1 MNFTDILQKRD
12 ILKNKSKEEKNVN
25 YKRNNIRQIQNN
37 SSKIQRKE
45 EQKSEYKIAL
55 AGNPNVGKSTIFNNL
70 TGMHQHTG
78 NWTGKTVANA
88 TGECIY
94 KEQKY
99 TFIDLPGTY
108 SIMSN
113 SEEEEIARDYI
124 CFGNPDATVVVVD
137 ATTLERN
144 LNLVFQIM
152 EITDNVILC
161 VNLLDEAKK
170 KKIKVDLKK
179 LSAELGIPVV
189 GTIARDKR
197 TLDKLLETIKKT
209 CENKI
214 DIIPKRVIYQENIEN
229 TITKLTKE
237 LKEKY
242 SLNENMYRWI
252 SLKII
257 DGEERIIESIEKNL
271 GIEIQSLI
279 GDIGKVNIKKEDT
292 ENGDIEQED
301 VEELDIE
308 KENIEEIDIKKVTTK
323 IEEEKTSAEDMRRG
337 FSKKNDCNINY
348 KDIIISKI
356 VETAEKVSKKVCVFE
371 DKNYSERDRKIDKI
385 LTSKKYGI
393 PIMILFLGLIFWL
406 TIVGAN
412 YPSQFLFDIFSR
424 FQEKLIN
431 FATYVNCPSWLSDML
446 ILGVYQT
453 LTWVVSVMLPPMAI
467 FFPLF
472 TILEDLGYLPRI
484 AFNMDG
490 FFKKA
495 CCSGKQMITMCM
507 GFGCNAC
514 GVTGCRIINS
524 PRERLIAIITNN
536 LVPCNGR
543 FPFLITIA
551 TIFIAG
557 TIEGI
562 GASIISTIS
571 VMLVIVLGIF
581 LTLVISKILSK
592 TILKGM
598 PSSFILE
605 MPPYRKPQFCKIFV
619 RSIFDRTLFILGRA
633 VAVAMPAGLVIWLF
647 ANIGVNGSSI
657 LDLIVNFLDPFA
669 RLMGLDGYILT
680 GFILGIPA
688 NEIVLPIIL
697 MCYLQGKALINI
709 EDTFAIGEILRQN
722 GWTILTAINVMI
734 FTILHFPCATTLLTI
749 KKETGKMRWV
759 VLSFLIPTVCGIVIC
774 MLTNLIFNFGK
785 FVFL

>member
-1 MNFTDILQKRD
+1 MNFTDIFQKRSR
-12 ILKNKSKEEKNVN
+12 LKNESKEE
-25 YKRNNIRQIQNN
+25 YR
-37 SSKIQRKE
+37 
-45 EQKSEYKIAL
+45 IAL

-124 CFGNPDATVVVVD
+124 CFGNPDTTVVVVD

-179 LSAELGIPVV
+179 LSSELGIPVV
-189 GTIARDKR
+189 GTIARNKR
-197 TLDKLLETIKKT
+197 TLDKLLETIKKA

-214 DIIPKRVIYQENIEN
+214 SIQPKRVIYQKNIED
-229 TITKLTKE
+229 TIAKLTKV

-257 DGEERIIESIEKNL
+257 DGEEKIIKSIEKNL
-271 GIEIQSLI
+271 EIEILENKEIQSI
-279 GDIGKVNIKKEDT
+279 IENIKKD
-292 ENGDIEQED
+292 
-301 VEELDIE
+301 
-308 KENIEEIDIKKVTTK
+308 
-323 IEEEKTSAEDMRRG
+323 
-337 FSKKNDCNINY
+337 NDFNINY

-356 VETAEKVSKKVCVFE
+356 VETAEKISNKVCMFE
-371 DKNYSERDRKIDKI
+371 DKDYSERDRKIDKI

-393 PIMILFLGLIFWL
+393 PIMMLFLGLIFWL

-412 YPSQFLFDIFSR
+412 YPSQFLFDIFSK

-431 FATYVNCPSWLSDML
+431 SATYINCPSWLSDML

-581 LTLVISKILSK
+581 LTLIISKVLSK

-647 ANIGVNGSSI
+647 ANIGINGSSI

-759 VLSFLIPTVCGIVIC
+759 VLSFLIPTVFGIIIC

-785 FVFL
+785 MIFI

>member
-1 MNFTDILQKRD
+1 MGFTNILQKSNE
-12 ILKNKSKEEKNVN
+12 LKIKSKEEK
-25 YKRNNIRQIQNN
+25 YAKHKRNKPKKMQKNLDNIR
-37 SSKIQRKE
+37 KRTGEKE
-45 EQKSEYKIAL
+45 EYKIAL

-88 TGECIY
+88 TGECVY

-99 TFIDLPGTY
+99 TFVDLPGTY

-152 EITDNVILC
+152 EITNNVILC

-170 KKIKVDLKK
+170 KKIKIDLKK
-179 LSAELGIPVV
+179 LSNELGIPVV
-189 GTIARDKR
+189 GTIARNKK

-214 DIIPKRVIYQENIEN
+214 RIQPKRVIYQDNIEN
-229 TITKLTKE
+229 IIIKLTKV

-242 SLNENMYRWI
+242 FLEENMYRWI

-257 DGEERIIESIEKNL
+257 DGEEKIIKSIERNLKVEILEDKDLQEIIENM
-271 GIEIQSLI
+271 
-279 GDIGKVNIKKEDT
+279 KKEDT
-292 ENGDIEQED
+292 
-301 VEELDIE
+301 
-308 KENIEEIDIKKVTTK
+308 IK
-323 IEEEKTSAEDMRRG
+323 D
-337 FSKKNDCNINY
+337 NINY

-356 VETAEKVSKKVCVFE
+356 VETAEKVSNKVCVFE

-393 PIMILFLGLIFWL
+393 PIMILFLGLIFWI

-412 YPSQFLFDIFSR
+412 YPSQFLFDIFSK

-431 FATYVNCPSWLSDML
+431 FATYINCPAWLSDML

-524 PRERLIAIITNN
+524 PRERLISIITNN

-557 TIEGI
+557 TMQGI

-571 VMLVIVLGIF
+571 VMLVIMLGIF
-581 LTLVISKILSK
+581 LTLIISKILSK

-605 MPPYRKPQFCKIFV
+605 MPPYRKPQFGKIFV

-633 VAVAMPAGLVIWLF
+633 VAVALPAGLVIWLF
-647 ANIGVNGSSI
+647 ANVGINESTI

-669 RLMGLDGYILT
+669 KLMGLDGYILT

-697 MCYLQGKALINI
+697 MCYLQGKALVNI
-709 EDTFAIGEILRQN
+709 EDTFAIGEILKQN

-759 VLSFLIPTVCGIVIC
+759 VLSFLIPTVCGIIIC

-785 FVFL
+785 LILV